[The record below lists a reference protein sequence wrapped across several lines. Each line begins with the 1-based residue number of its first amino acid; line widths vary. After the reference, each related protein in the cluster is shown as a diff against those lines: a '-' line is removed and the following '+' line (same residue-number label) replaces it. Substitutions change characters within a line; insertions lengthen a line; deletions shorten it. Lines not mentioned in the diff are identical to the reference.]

1 MKDLTRDCQECDGWG
16 TITIEHNGTEIPYL
30 QDIVDYE
37 CMSCSGTGAQLDTD
51 LVEERIGI
59 IDDMIQG
66 MQTRMRLHSD
76 MIMTC
81 KKGLLHELAQKYN
94 DKLDTCSRGLGR
106 LLNYKRK
113 LHNLAEK

>member
-1 MKDLTRDCQECDGWG
+1 MKDLTRHCSECDGWG

-37 CMSCSGTGAQLDTD
+37 CMSCTGTGQELDSE
-51 LVEERIGI
+51 LIKERIDEI
-59 IDDMIQG
+59 NDMIEG

-81 KKGLLHELAQKYN
+81 KKGLLHELSEKYVYR
-94 DKLDTCSRGLGR
+94 LDTCSRALGR

-113 LHNLAEK
+113 LHKLAE

>member
-1 MKDLTRDCQECDGWG
+1 MKDLTRHCSECDGWG

-37 CMSCSGTGAQLDTD
+37 CMSCTGTGQELDSE
-51 LVEERIGI
+51 LIKERIDEI
-59 IDDMIQG
+59 NDMIEG

-81 KKGLLHELAQKYN
+81 KKGLLHELSEKYVYR
-94 DKLDTCSRGLGR
+94 LDTCARGLGR

-113 LHNLAEK
+113 LLKLVV